1 MDLQPYDSFRQISDM
16 MRREVERVF
25 SEFPFGLGNMQ
36 GFGGFRL
43 DVYETANEVVATCD
57 IPGLE
62 KKDDLVID
70 IDYNRLSISG
80 SVNNMSDLEEGNT
93 YKKERYVG
101 RFQRVVSLPTPVS
114 NEGVKATYKK
124 GVLEV
129 RMPKLVVDSKKQID
143 IDFS

>member
-25 SEFPFGLGNMQ
+25 SEFPFGFGNMQ

-101 RFQRVVSLPTPVS
+101 RFQRVVSLPSPVS